1 MNSPHY
7 IGRFAPSPSGPLH
20 FGSLIAALGSYLR
33 AKQQNGK
40 WLVRIEDIDPP
51 REVPGASADILATL
65 EAYGLCWDDQELY
78 QSQRTDIYQQQIDTL
93 LNQDL
98 AYHCQCTRKQ
108 IGQMGGVYDSRCG
121 QLTTPLTQ
129 GAIRIRNTAK
139 VNQFEDL
146 LMGQVT
152 VETGFTGED
161 FIIKRSDGLYAYQL
175 AVVIDDAFQG
185 ITEIVRGCDLL
196 ETSCR
201 QLSMNKILGFTSPDW
216 LHLPLACTKP
226 GFKLSKQN
234 YANAIDAKRPQ
245 ASINAALAFLGQA
258 QVDPDHVDIMLK
270 QACDQ
275 FSIADIPQVS
285 EILIEQ

>member
-1 MNSPHY
+1 
-7 IGRFAPSPSGPLH
+7 
-20 FGSLIAALGSYLR
+20 
-33 AKQQNGK
+33 
-40 WLVRIEDIDPP
+40 
-51 REVPGASADILATL
+51 
-65 EAYGLCWDDQELY
+65 
-78 QSQRTDIYQQQIDTL
+78 
-93 LNQDL
+93 
-98 AYHCQCTRKQ
+98 
-108 IGQMGGVYDSRCG
+108 MGGVYDSRCG